1 MSTPPFSKVHRRE
14 IRRLAGLAHE
24 RDLSTAAGQLQSE
37 FDRCRR
43 GEIDVFA
50 LNDYI
55 HTFHDG
61 VSRELYKRYIMGKAE
76 WSLASAIAREVLKES
91 EIDPSILEGLRGMI
105 ELGRQMRREDEE
117 A

>member
-1 MSTPPFSKVHRRE
+1 MSTPPFSKAQRRE

-24 RDLSTAAGQLQSE
+24 GELGTAAGQLQSE
-37 FDRCRR
+37 FERWRR

-55 HTFHDG
+55 HRFHDG
-61 VSRELYKRYIMGKAE
+61 VSRELYKRYTMAEAE
-76 WSLASAIAREVLKES
+76 WSVASAIAREVLKES
-91 EIDPSILEGLRGMI
+91 EIDPSILERLHSLI
-105 ELGRQMRREDEE
+105 ELRRQMRQEEDE